1 MLIAKCLSYKN
12 WSLCTNQQLTV
23 YKCLIRAT
31 MEYAPI
37 ITSDYNVNKLSGI
50 QCQALKIISKERG
63 PVSNTYLHDLY
74 GIEKFD
80 LRLLDLSSKYIE
92 NAFKRQNPLICDL
105 LNNPF
110 FTSKF
115 VRSPFNLIGFID
127 QIT

>member
-1 MLIAKCLSYKN
+1 
-12 WSLCTNQQLTV
+12 
-23 YKCLIRAT
+23 

-37 ITSDYNVNKLSGI
+37 ITLTSEYNVNKLSGI
-50 QCQALKIISKERG
+50 QYQALKIISKERG
-63 PVSNTYLHDLY
+63 PVSNTYLHDLH
-74 GIEKFD
+74 GIETFY
-80 LRLLDLSSKYIE
+80 LRLHDLSSKYIE